1 MGKPRGKRHPSARR
15 VKLHRSY
22 RVDEAASAVGSCRA
36 TIRRWIKDGLPTVRD
51 TRPALILGGDLIDYL
66 ERKRSGPRC
75 GLAECYCF
83 RCRAPRQPAL
93 GMADF
98 IPMTERGGNLR
109 ALCGVCGCLMH
120 KRVSLGTLKAIQ
132 DELAVQIVERQPHL
146 EGTG

>member
-1 MGKPRGKRHPSARR
+1 MGKPRGKRHPSSRR

-22 RVDEAASAVGSCRA
+22 RVDEAASAVDSCRA

-51 TRPALILGGDLIDYL
+51 TRPALILGSDLIDYL
-66 ERKRSGPRC
+66 DRKRSGPKC

-83 RCRAPRQPAL
+83 KCRSPRRPAL

-98 IPMTERGGNLR
+98 ILMSERGGNLR
-109 ALCGVCGCLMH
+109 ALCSVCGCLMH
-120 KRVSLGTLKAIQ
+120 KRISVVTLTAIQ
-132 DELAVQIVERQPHL
+132 DELAVQIVERQQHL

>member
-15 VKLHRSY
+15 VKRHRSY

-36 TIRRWIKDGLPTVRD
+36 TIRRWIKEGLPTVRD
-51 TRPALILGGDLIDYL
+51 TRPALILGSDLIEYL

-98 IPMTERGGNLR
+98 LPMTERGGNLR
-109 ALCGVCGCLMH
+109 AICSVCGCLMH
-120 KRVSLGTLKAIQ
+120 KRVSLATWKAIQ
-132 DELAVQIVERQPHL
+132 DGLAVQIMERQPHQ
-146 EGTG
+146 EETG